1 LGFDWNQCGT
11 AHRLCKNGGCGALVK
26 RCLVGCADYLDV
38 QLGDLENFESTLPTQ
53 AHFIYLD
60 AIKPSSALG

>member
-1 LGFDWNQCGT
+1 
-11 AHRLCKNGGCGALVK
+11 LVK

-60 AIKPSSALG
+60 ASKPSRALG